1 VKLLTKTKKFLSEIK
16 SEIKKITW
24 PSMQEVYATTIMVII
39 AVIFFGFYL
48 WSMDLVFGWL
58 VRSLKNFFR

>member
-1 VKLLTKTKKFLSEIK
+1 MLTKTKKFLSEIK
-16 SEIKKITW
+16 SEIKKVTW

-48 WSMDLVFGWL
+48 WSMDVVFGWL
-58 VRSLKNFFR
+58 VQSLKNFFR

>member
-1 VKLLTKTKKFLSEIK
+1 LLNKTKKFLNGIK
-16 SEIKKITW
+16 SEIKKVTW
-24 PSMQEVYATTIMVII
+24 PSMQEVYSTTILVII

-58 VRSLKNFFR
+58 VQNLKNIF